1 MSDQLPPAGW
11 YPDPW
16 RVTAQR
22 WWDGRQWT
30 PWEFPPAPSTGMS
43 TAEVASARRT
53 EDRIWKWARLAVC
66 WYGLVF
72 LLQAI
77 TVFALAGQFRGF
89 IHSFMHDLQAA
100 RPGEPPTIDLN
111 AFYKVQVAGD
121 VGEVLLLAVGIVFL
135 IWQYNAARVARGLGY
150 PARTSPGF
158 GVASWFIPIVNLW
171 FPYWALSDC
180 LPPGHCLR
188 PTALWAWFAYLGS
201 GLLVAATAVTAYFSE
216 LGAVIP
222 FVLGLATMATA
233 VTLGCRLVSAV
244 NRAHHLVVQPNT
256 P

>member
-1 MSDQLPPAGW
+1 MSDRLPPAGW

-16 RVTAQR
+16 RVAGQR

-30 PWEFPPAPSTGMS
+30 PWEFGSVPAMDMS
-43 TAEVASARRT
+43 TTEVASARRT
-53 EDRIWKWARLAVC
+53 EDRSWKWARVAIC
-66 WYGLVF
+66 WYGLVV

-77 TVFALAGQFRGF
+77 TVFAFAGQFRGF
-89 IHSFMHDLQAA
+89 IHSFIHDLQAA
-100 RPGEPPTIDLN
+100 RPGQPPPINLN
-111 AFYKVQVAGD
+111 AFYKVQIAGD

-135 IWQYNAARVARGLGY
+135 VWQYSAARVARGLGY

-180 LPPGHCLR
+180 LPPGHRLR
-188 PTALWAWFAYLGS
+188 PTARWAWFAYIGS
-201 GLLVAATAVTAYFSE
+201 GVLVAATAVTAYFSE
-216 LGAVIP
+216 VGAVIP
-222 FVLGLATMATA
+222 LVLLVATMATS
-233 VTLGCRLVSAV
+233 VTLGCRLISAV
-244 NRAHHLVVQPNT
+244 TQAHMVVQPNS